1 VEAVVVAAP
10 ANDVAAVQRLLGRQ
24 VLGTDV
30 WVVPGGDTRQRSVA
44 AALTALPAH
53 IDTVLVHDAARP
65 LVPVE
70 LVTRVVAALRDGA
83 AAAIPVLP
91 VPDTLKEIESVGAS
105 GRVVRTVDRTRLRA
119 VQTPQGFRRDVLTQ
133 GHEAALVDG
142 VETTDD
148 AGLVERIGVE
158 VVVVPGAEDAFKV
171 TRPLDLALAE
181 AVLAGRRAAR
191 SSQL

>member
-1 VEAVVVAAP
+1 MEAVVVAAP

-133 GHEAALVDG
+133 AHEAALVDG

-148 AGLVERIGVE
+148 AGLVELIGVE

-171 TRPLDLALAE
+171 TRPLDLVLAE
-181 AVLAGRRAAR
+181 AVLAGRPAAR